1 MTSPPRM
8 TLRWRLRPVLD
19 ASRLKTTTGLM
30 EALQRGGAR
39 VSRTNLLR
47 LLAGPPKSVN
57 LALLEHLCR
66 ALACTPQD
74 LLDWVPVSA
83 QDKPTVLKAIR
94 DQSRARAKKGQ
105 TPDATVLKLD
115 APRLS
120 EEERRQVGGPRIRA
134 LAAHPMARRRE
145 EKS

>member
-8 TLRWRLRPVLD
+8 MLRWRLRPVLD

-30 EALQRGGAR
+30 EALQRGGVP

-47 LLAGPPKSVN
+47 LLSGPPKSIN

-66 ALACTPQD
+66 ALACAPQD
-74 LLDWVPVSA
+74 ILDWVPVSA
-83 QDKPTVLKAIR
+83 QEKPTVLKAIR
-94 DQSRARAKKGQ
+94 DQSRARVKKGQ
-105 TPDATVLKLD
+105 TPDATALKLE

-120 EEERRQVGGPRIRA
+120 DEERRKVVGPPIRA
-134 LAAHPMARRRE
+134 LAAHPLARRNE
-145 EKS
+145 SKP